1 MDEWLVL
8 TPAGTVSVKAT
19 ACEVNSNGALVFLRD
34 GQLFQ
39 AWATGGWL
47 QCTLNKPRQVTI
59 GYGG

>member
-19 ACEVNSNGALVFLRD
+19 ACEVNSSGALVFLRD

-39 AWATGGWL
+39 AWAAGGWL
-47 QCTLNKPRQVTI
+47 
-59 GYGG
+59 